1 MISVNVAAGGAPFGP
16 GCGAAVGS
24 PNEVLISSSD
34 LPLRD
39 HGAMDDQTRYAGKQR
54 FQVQYFVRTTD
65 VRKDNRHSGSVPLLK
80 RSYPELACSNL
91 DQAIDQAKRSVLE
104 SDKTIMLRADACS
117 RNMNQ
122 VRTKYRCWI
131 DERGAFN
138 ELALA

>member
-1 MISVNVAAGGAPFGP
+1 M
-16 GCGAAVGS
+16 
-24 PNEVLISSSD
+24 
-34 LPLRD
+34 
-39 HGAMDDQTRYAGKQR
+39 
-54 FQVQYFVRTTD
+54 QYFVRTMD
-65 VRKDNRHSGSVPLLK
+65 ARKEGRQRSVPVVKVL
-80 RSYPELACSNL
+80 YPELACSTL
-91 DQAIDQAKRSVLE
+91 DQAIDQATRRVLE